1 MNTPKRDSFPD
12 PVDFIDAYAAPTAF
26 INGLISEFAEHYPE
40 EIKQTLTHFEKF
52 TAYMQI
58 WYQKKK
64 PSIFKININ

>member
-40 EIKQTLTHFEKF
+40 EIKQT
-52 TAYMQI
+52 
-58 WYQKKK
+58 
-64 PSIFKININ
+64 